1 MARRLLD
8 PPSAIAVSDE
18 SGRGWVPPP
27 WHGPPA
33 EEPEPRVRSALRR
46 AQPVPAR
53 RTPFLAGPDRR
64 VVLGLAAV
72 PAITGTI
79 AFIFANIPTLS
90 GSGALPVGLLLLAGV
105 HTAGYLITRGEESA
119 ALSRAWLAGL
129 VVVVGVLPLLALQQA
144 LLREP
149 YVAVSRGTASPA
161 IAATAVMVLV
171 LFVVAGWCAVSS
183 WQAPEEA
190 SLVFLPVALLVPGV
204 IGMRGALGQKSALE
218 ALAEAS
224 LLAAG
229 ATVLAWS
236 LPRGARPMVAPIAL
250 AVQFIALWIAGRGPS
265 FQPTSG
271 RIVPALYT
279 VMLVVTVVLTVG
291 VPLLAVWVRRM
302 VMKAEAPR
310 RPRRTDVVREAPE
323 LAPPDRSESRWRKR
337 E

>member
-1 MARRLLD
+1 MARRLQD
-8 PPSAIAVSDE
+8 PPSALAVSDE

-33 EEPEPRVRSALRR
+33 DAPEPQVRPAQRR
-46 AQPVPAR
+46 AQTPAR
-53 RTPFLAGPDRR
+53 RTPFFADPSRR

-72 PAITGTI
+72 PAITGTL
-79 AFIFANIPTLS
+79 ALIFANIPTLS
-90 GSGALPVGLLLLAGV
+90 GTGALPAGLLLLAGV
-105 HTAGYLITRGEESA
+105 HTAGYLITRGEDSA

-129 VVVVGVLPLLALQQA
+129 VAVVGVLPLLALQQA

-161 IAATAVMVLV
+161 IAATAMVVLV

-183 WQAPEEA
+183 WAAPEEA

-204 IGMRGALGQKSALE
+204 IGIRGTIGQRSALE

-229 ATVLAWS
+229 ATVIAWS

-271 RIVPALYT
+271 RVVPALYT

-310 RPRRTDVVREAPE
+310 RPRRTELAEELRAP
-323 LAPPDRSESRWRKR
+323 APPDRSARR
-337 E
+337 

>member
-27 WHGPPA
+27 WHGPPV
-33 EEPEPRVRSALRR
+33 EEPERPAPRR

-53 RTPFLAGPDRR
+53 RTPFLADSARR

-72 PAITGTI
+72 PAITGI
-79 AFIFANIPTLS
+79 LALIFANIPALS

-105 HTAGYLITRGEESA
+105 HTVGYLITRGEDSA
-119 ALSRAWLAGL
+119 ALARAWLVGL

-161 IAATAVMVLV
+161 IAATAVVVLV

-183 WQAPEEA
+183 WPAPEEA
-190 SLVFLPVALLVPGV
+190 SLVFMPVALLVPGV
-204 IGMRGALGQKSALE
+204 IGIRGALGQKSALE
-218 ALAEAS
+218 VLAEAS

-229 ATVLAWS
+229 ATIIAWS
-236 LPRGARPMVAPIAL
+236 MPRGGRPMVAPIAL
-250 AVQFIALWIAGRGPS
+250 AAQFIALWIAGRGPS

-279 VMLVVTVVLTVG
+279 VMLIVTVVLTVS
-291 VPLLAVWVRRM
+291 VPLLAVWVRRL

-310 RPRRTDVVREAPE
+310 RPPRTEFVENVREP
-323 LAPPDRSESRWRKR
+323 APPSQSGGRWRRR